1 MSGHSKWANI
11 KHKKGKTDA
20 LKAKLATKIGREI
33 TVAAR
38 MGGADPTGNMRLK
51 LALQKARENNIPK
64 DNIQRAID
72 KGIGATDMNAY
83 EEIVYEGY
91 GPAGVAVTVEVMTD
105 NRNRAAADVRHAF
118 SKQGGNLGES
128 GCVGWM
134 FKSKGVFVIDKEGHD
149 EDEVTMLA
157 LEAGAE
163 DLKSEDDVLTGAQWG
178 TLMHEAMQWLPLVK
192 YTQASLTKEL
202 DALVAKGTFTEEER
216 NLLSDTSLYKFFNSD
231 LGKRLINAKRIERE
245 LPFSMLFEG
254 KRVYDTLE
262 DGENLFLQ
270 GIIDTAFEE
279 DGEWVLVDYKTDRVT
294 SGEELIKRYKIQM
307 DLYKEAL
314 QRLTGMPVKAC
325 YIYSFRLHDAIIV
338 D

>member
-38 MGGADPTGNMRLK
+38 MGGADPTGNMRFKIGFTKRLVK
-51 LALQKARENNIPK
+51 TIFLRTIFNVPSIKAF
-64 DNIQRAID
+64 
-72 KGIGATDMNAY
+72 GATDMNAY

-134 FKSKGVFVIDKEGHD
+134 FKSKGVFVIEKEGHD

-163 DLKSEDDVLTGAQWG
+163 DLKSEDDVFEIYTTPEDYDAV
-178 TLMHEAMQWLPLVK
+178 EAAL
-192 YTQASLTKEL
+192 A
-202 DALVAKGTFTEEER
+202 DAGIETVVAKITMIPDTTIELSGDDAVKMQKMLDVLDDLDDVQNVYHNGILPDDEE
-216 NLLSDTSLYKFFNSD
+216 
-231 LGKRLINAKRIERE
+231 
-245 LPFSMLFEG
+245 
-254 KRVYDTLE
+254 
-262 DGENLFLQ
+262 
-270 GIIDTAFEE
+270 
-279 DGEWVLVDYKTDRVT
+279 
-294 SGEELIKRYKIQM
+294 
-307 DLYKEAL
+307 
-314 QRLTGMPVKAC
+314 
-325 YIYSFRLHDAIIV
+325 
-338 D
+338 